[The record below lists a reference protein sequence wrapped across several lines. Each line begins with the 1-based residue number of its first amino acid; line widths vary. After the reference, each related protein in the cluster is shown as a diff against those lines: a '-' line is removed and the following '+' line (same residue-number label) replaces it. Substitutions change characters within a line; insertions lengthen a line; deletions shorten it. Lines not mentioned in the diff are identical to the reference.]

1 MSSYPVYNESLVSN
15 KRLLQDK
22 IISCLNFR
30 IFWKFFISLLELMCM
45 SEDDVMFYSI
55 QPRIWINISHKYE
68 SHKWAGVIG
77 GQSWYQHREEM
88 RDISSKSL
96 KLSWCYFLDI
106 RSQHLAAMKY
116 KFCQWCWDVWVEDMN
131 QFLHSHCT
139 SALSHSH
146 ISLNNSSPGEYLA
159 KWFVRQI
166 LYFHPH
172 FITLHSSHQP
182 LQHHLE
188 FKVEN

>member
-30 IFWKFFISLLELMCM
+30 IFWKFFISLLELMCIV

-77 GQSWYQHREEM
+77 GQSWYQQREENGWW
-88 RDISSKSL
+88 RVEAKI
-96 KLSWCYFLDI
+96 YVVFLASAPGACLQ
-106 RSQHLAAMKY
+106 RKY
-116 KFCQWCWDVWVEDMN
+116 KVCQWCWDVWVKDMN